1 LVTLAACETG
11 LTDILNQEYVGL
23 PSGFLLAG
31 STNIIASLWSVRSDA
46 TALLMLRLYQEL
58 EKHDNIIIAL
68 KTAQNWLRDTKVQE
82 LKEWVR
88 KSHIKLFS
96 QYQLEKTFTNIE
108 NLEGANCKPYNSPY
122 FWAGF
127 CVVGKGE

>member
-1 LVTLAACETG
+1 
-11 LTDILNQEYVGL
+11 

-31 STNIIASLWSVRSDA
+31 STNIIASLWSVRVDA

-58 EKHDNIIIAL
+58 KKYDNIIIAL

-88 KSHIKLFS
+88 KSPLKIIWQEKL
-96 QYQLEKTFTNIE
+96 EETFTKME